1 MKKNYFLIPYLMLG
15 MILLPSCAKESSS
28 SANKGTLEEDLV
40 YLMNNPCEEFSDS
53 STYFFSIPS
62 KKMVPYYEEGF
73 YYTITIAYASQ
84 VVKGLHVIMVPE
96 SKKSDYYSNMTSV
109 GYDFDITLVDKA
121 NEEDRKNGKFKGIN
135 VSYKSDIDDETFY
148 LFVSSSSQETK
159 EIFKI
164 SNFQ

>member
-15 MILLPSCAKESSS
+15 MILLPSCTKEGSSS
-28 SANKGTLEEDLV
+28 SNRTTLEDDLV
-40 YLMNNPCEEFSDS
+40 YLMNNPCEEFSES
-53 STYFFSIPS
+53 STYVFSIPS
-62 KKMVPYYEEGF
+62 KKKIPYYEEGY

-84 VVKGLHVIMVPE
+84 EISGLHVIMVPE

-109 GYDFDITLVDKA
+109 GYDFNITLVDKA

-135 VSYKSDIDDETFY
+135 VSYKSDVENESFFI
-148 LFVSSSSQETK
+148 FVSTSSPETK

-164 SNFQ
+164 SSFE